1 MMVDLANAAEMEE
14 GARPALSPQE
24 EVQKETIDILENY
37 VRMKNGISPSSSVSE
52 KMRAFHDYNV
62 AFSQARKANT
72 AIATLSSHNC
82 QRFLKLYDN
91 VTLQTSLYFDQ
102 YLRTAQ
108 PESSPEDS
116 NEAMENMAARLKV
129 LNIFETA
136 LFSTVLLGMEAGH
149 SALGDVRSACTTSKR
164 TAWLNLLMRV
174 HQTAQVL
181 HTEVFGQD
189 RIFSTGSRL
198 YNLYRLKRMSA
209 QAQRNNLVESLAF
222 IGAEIGLSILA
233 WEKVISP
240 FLRKTLGVFWLTP
253 AGQGARLFAT
263 SVYMIA
269 LVGAD
274 RYFRRHLSFLQPL
287 PSIVNRN
294 SLSSWDWLVNLGED
308 FVVSNLFS
316 PELYF
321 AYLQLMETVE
331 RQRALDFLVQNEFVI
346 TTAEK
351 TYGSVENALNA
362 LKGGYPK

>member
-1 MMVDLANAAEMEE
+1 MVGVANAAEME
-14 GARPALSPQE
+14 APVSSPQE
-24 EVQKETIDILENY
+24 EAQNETIDVLENY

-52 KMRAFHDYNV
+52 KMDAFRDYNV
-62 AFSQARKANT
+62 AFSQARKANA

-82 QRFLKLYDN
+82 QRFLKLYDD

-102 YLRTAQ
+102 YLRAAQ
-108 PESSPEDS
+108 PESSAGT
-116 NEAMENMAARLKV
+116 NEALENMAARLKV

-136 LFSTVLLGMEAGH
+136 MFSTVLLGMEAGR

-181 HTEVFGQD
+181 HTKVFGQD
-189 RIFSTGSRL
+189 RVFSTGSRL

-209 QAQRNNLVESLAF
+209 QAQRHNFIQSFAF
-222 IGAEIGLSILA
+222 MGAEIGLSILA
-233 WEKVISP
+233 WEKAISP

-253 AGQGARLFAT
+253 AGTGARLIAT
-263 SVYMIA
+263 SLYMIA
-269 LVGAD
+269 LVGMD

-331 RQRALDFLVQNEFVI
+331 RQRALDFLIQNEVII

-351 TYGSVENALNA
+351 SYGSVENALNA
-362 LKGGYPK
+362 LKGGHPK